1 MKKISVIL
9 PTYNRAAYLGP
20 SIKSV
25 LNQTWHGELEMIVVD
40 DCSDDNTKEIISQ
53 LKDPRIRYIESQ
65 KRAGAAAARNTG
77 VAASTGD
84 WIAFIDSDTI
94 WYPEKLAKQV
104 GAIQQRT
111 SDTYSL
117 TYCRLRKQ
125 KHEES
130 GWENHPQRVYSG
142 LVYEKLLFDNFIDT
156 PSVLMKRETF
166 EAVGG
171 FDPRLPRFQDW
182 DLFLRVSQQNSVLG
196 MEEVLF
202 DSLTLAGAISSNDR
216 ARLEAL
222 LIIHSK
228 YLSDISKNSDLAS
241 RFLAKIVNAYLIVD
255 QPDAAAA
262 FLRTNSR
269 SHTLALSFLV
279 KTARLLPKGMYRR
292 LWDIVR

>member
-1 MKKISVIL
+1 M
-9 PTYNRAAYLGP
+9 
-20 SIKSV
+20 
-25 LNQTWHGELEMIVVD
+25 NQTWHGELEMIVVD